1 MNYNNIIFN
10 VVVVIILMIGM
21 FTLFKIPIIITFVAI
36 NVLSMIKET
45 KDLIKHGKS
54 YLPSAATDILIRGFT
69 SLIIMLTFIIFNVH
83 VG

>member
-1 MNYNNIIFN
+1 MNYKNIIYN
-10 VVVVIILMIGM
+10 VVIVIILMIGM
-21 FTLFKIPIIITFVAI
+21 FTFFKIPIIIAFAAI
-36 NVLSMIKET
+36 NILSLFKET